1 MPPQLQLQRLT
12 TPQTLIALV
21 IQPGRCQPCR
31 PGFAKPHAGLRQG
44 PLGTR
49 SCIRPGAASAGTTSS
64 LVSSQSSNGGIS
76 SSSVSSTNS
85 GDSTTRT
92 LASVWPTLL
101 STLRASNVCRRR
113 GISSRSVSRSR
124 ISASRSEIS
133 RWATARKGSEGQLTM
148 IEQYVQVQL
157 LSIHWQFIRPCDRE
171 DPRIVPRS
179 PIMMADGPIADHR
192 NAVAPLG
199 GRIPQKNWEIRVTS
213 LVGVGLALFPATC
226 STSTGSAAQGQ
237 DTVQCAGAG
246 HRPRVQGAAAGHRPR
261 VPQAELQL
269 NLFIVAVCIH
279 IGKAFWPQEVD

>member
-1 MPPQLQLQRLT
+1 MPRQLQLQRLT

-31 PGFAKPHAGLRQG
+31 PGFAKHHAGLRQG

-85 GDSTTRT
+85 GDSRT

-148 IEQYVQVQL
+148 IEWYVQVQL
-157 LSIHWQFIRPCDRE
+157 LSIHWQFIRPNT
-171 DPRIVPRS
+171 
-179 PIMMADGPIADHR
+179 A
-192 NAVAPLG
+192 
-199 GRIPQKNWEIRVTS
+199 
-213 LVGVGLALFPATC
+213 
-226 STSTGSAAQGQ
+226 
-237 DTVQCAGAG
+237 
-246 HRPRVQGAAAGHRPR
+246 
-261 VPQAELQL
+261 
-269 NLFIVAVCIH
+269 
-279 IGKAFWPQEVD
+279 